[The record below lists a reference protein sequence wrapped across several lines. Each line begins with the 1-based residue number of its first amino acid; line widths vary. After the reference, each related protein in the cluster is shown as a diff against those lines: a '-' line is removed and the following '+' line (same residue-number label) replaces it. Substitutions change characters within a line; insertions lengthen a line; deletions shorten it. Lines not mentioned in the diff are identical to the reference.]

1 MPNAE
6 KIEKV
11 AALKE
16 RIQGADAL
24 LLAEYRGLSV
34 HDATELRR
42 SLSEQAR
49 FAIVKNTLFQR
60 AAADAGVAELEALL
74 DGPTAVAFVQGDV
87 VATAKK
93 VVDAAKRFPALVLK
107 GGYLDGKVLSAAE
120 AQALATLESREVML
134 SKVAGL
140 MKAEMARAASMFQ
153 AIQGRFLGVLES
165 YKAELPGADT
175 EPTADAEPTAGTEP
189 TPDAE
194 PTADTEPTP
203 DAEPTADTEPTPDAE
218 RTPDAE
224 PTADAS
230 AEPSAE
236 ESPETAS
243 EAGNE
248 PGNGS
253 AEAPDE
259 VSGAGEQPQ
268 EDEGPAEEPREEP
281 QEEEERE

>member
-16 RIQGADAL
+16 RIEGADAL

-93 VVDAAKRFPALVLK
+93 VADAAKRFPALVLK

-165 YKAELPGADT
+165 YKTKLPG
-175 EPTADAEPTAGTEP
+175 E
-189 TPDAE
+189 
-194 PTADTEPTP
+194 
-203 DAEPTADTEPTPDAE
+203 
-218 RTPDAE
+218 DAE

-230 AEPSAE
+230 VEPSVE

-253 AEAPDE
+253 AEASDE
-259 VSGAGEQPQ
+259 ASGSGEQPQ
-268 EDEGPAEEPREEP
+268 EDEEPQEEP
-281 QEEEERE
+281 QEEGVT

>member
-165 YKAELPGADT
+165 YKAKLPGG
-175 EPTADAEPTAGTEP
+175 DAEPTAE
-189 TPDAE
+189 
-194 PTADTEPTP
+194 
-203 DAEPTADTEPTPDAE
+203 
-218 RTPDAE
+218 AE

-259 VSGAGEQPQ
+259 ASGTGEQPQ
-268 EDEGPAEEPREEP
+268 EDEEPHEEPREEP
-281 QEEEERE
+281 QEEPQEEKE

>member
-165 YKAELPGADT
+165 YKAKLPGD
-175 EPTADAEPTAGTEP
+175 DAEPTAE
-189 TPDAE
+189 
-194 PTADTEPTP
+194 
-203 DAEPTADTEPTPDAE
+203 
-218 RTPDAE
+218 AE

-259 VSGAGEQPQ
+259 GSGTGEQPQ
-268 EDEGPAEEPREEP
+268 EDEEPHEEPLEEPKEEP
-281 QEEEERE
+281 QEEKE

>member
-16 RIQGADAL
+16 RIEGADAL

-165 YKAELPGADT
+165 YKAKLPGQ
-175 EPTADAEPTAGTEP
+175 G
-189 TPDAE
+189 
-194 PTADTEPTP
+194 
-203 DAEPTADTEPTPDAE
+203 
-218 RTPDAE
+218 AE

-236 ESPETAS
+236 ESPSPETAS

-259 VSGAGEQPQ
+259 ASGPGEQPQ
-268 EDEGPAEEPREEP
+268 EDEEPHDESREEP
-281 QEEEERE
+281 QEEPREE